1 MVDRSTASGVQ
12 QARPRRARRGHVRVP
27 ACCRWLIVG
36 LAVTGCSATERTAP
50 PRVGA
55 SGPVPVIVAPPRPFR
70 IATLAA
76 RRHAA
81 TAPARLAELQPG
93 DGAAVPESAQ
103 AAPANWQ
110 MAVAAPAPA
119 GAGIR
124 EALEAYGA
132 AFNRHDAAALAT
144 HWTDEGTSI
153 DLASGEVTAGRAA
166 VQDVFSA
173 LFSQDGAATID
184 LEVESIRPIRPDV
197 AVVDGITRL
206 SFAEGVATGSR
217 FSAVMVRGDDG
228 QWRLESMREAPTARA
243 AAPAAAAHPL
253 DDLAWLLGAWE
264 DIGEG
269 VTAGT
274 RCFWSAGR
282 GFLVRT
288 HAVTIDD
295 MPEARPA
302 PGDERIPGLL
312 PAGPARSLELTELVG
327 WDPHDQVIRS
337 WVFTSTGGFAEG
349 RWTREGAAW
358 KVHLEGRGRDT
369 GRSCV
374 CTLHPQG
381 IDGLSVTCDGDALA
395 HLLPPAC
402 DFVRT
407 ARAD

>member
-1 MVDRSTASGVQ
+1 MVNRITGHG
-12 QARPRRARRGHVRVP
+12 PRQGRADGRTWAG
-27 ACCRWLIVG
+27 CRWLLVG
-36 LAVTGCSATERTAP
+36 LGLAGCSSTAP
-50 PRVGA
+50 PPPRRGGT
-55 SGPVPVIVAPPRPFR
+55 SGPVPVIVASPRPFR
-70 IATLAA
+70 ISALAA
-76 RRHAA
+76 RRAA
-81 TAPARLAELQPG
+81 QAAPARLAELQAG
-93 DGAAVPESAQ
+93 DRSALSESAPPE
-103 AAPANWQ
+103 ATPANWQ
-110 MAVAAPAPA
+110 TAVVAPATTSA
-119 GAGIR
+119 AIR
-124 EALEAYGA
+124 AALAAYGT

-144 HWTDEGTSI
+144 HWTDGGTSI

-184 LEVESIRPIRPDV
+184 LDVEAIRPIRPDV

-206 SFAEGVATGSR
+206 SFAEGAATGSR

-228 QWRLESMREAPTARA
+228 QWRLESMREAPA
-243 AAPAAAAHPL
+243 AAAEPAAAAHPL

-295 MPEARPA
+295 VPAARPA

-312 PAGPARSLELTELVG
+312 PAGPARPLELTEIVG
-327 WDPHDQVIRS
+327 WDPHDQAIRS
-337 WVFTSTGGFAEG
+337 WIFTSSGGFAEG
-349 RWTREGAAW
+349 RWTREGATW

-374 CTLHPQG
+374 CTLIPQG
-381 IDGLSVTCDGDALA
+381 GDGLSMTCDGDALA

>member
-1 MVDRSTASGVQ
+1 M
-12 QARPRRARRGHVRVP
+12 
-27 ACCRWLIVG
+27 
-36 LAVTGCSATERTAP
+36 
-50 PRVGA
+50 
-55 SGPVPVIVAPPRPFR
+55 
-70 IATLAA
+70 
-76 RRHAA
+76 
-81 TAPARLAELQPG
+81 
-93 DGAAVPESAQ
+93 
-103 AAPANWQ
+103 PANWQ
-110 MAVAAPAPA
+110 MAVAQAVTMPAAA

-173 LFSQDGAATID
+173 LFAQDGAATID
-184 LEVESIRPIRPDV
+184 LEVEAIRPIRADV
-197 AVVDGITRL
+197 AVVDGVTRL
-206 SFAEGVATGSR
+206 SFAEGASTGNR
-217 FSAVMVRGDDG
+217 FSAVMVRGDDR
-228 QWRLESMREAPTARA
+228 QWRLESMREAPAARA
-243 AAPAAAAHPL
+243 AAPAAHPL

-264 DIGEG
+264 DVGEG

-274 RCFWSAGR
+274 RCFWSTGR

-295 MPEARPA
+295 VPEARPA

-312 PAGPARSLELTELVG
+312 PAGPARSLEVTELVG
-327 WDPHDQVIRS
+327 WDPHDRVIRS
-337 WVFTSTGGFAEG
+337 WVFTSAGDFAEG
-349 RWTREGAAW
+349 RWTRDGAGW
-358 KVHLEGRGRDT
+358 TVHLEGRGRDT

-374 CTLHPQG
+374 CTLAPQG